1 MFELF
6 IARRYLRAK
15 RKQVVISVIT
25 AISVIGVAAG
35 VMALVVA
42 LAINNGF
49 RDTLERNL
57 LGATAHVSILEK
69 EPGVGIENWEQLAPK
84 LAKLPH
90 VKSAAP
96 ALYESGYISGAL
108 QGAGVALKGVD
119 VRPGAPLA
127 AALLHLKSGSIEGLR
142 ENEGLR
148 EKPNASSKGGAASS
162 PDLPGIVL
170 GSRLAETIG
179 AVNGK
184 QVTLTV
190 PNGELTPFG
199 PRPSFVRFRVA
210 GIFESGFYDLDA
222 NWAFT
227 SLPVAQKAFDLSDV
241 VNSVELMLDDIYQ
254 APNVAEAAEKLIGPK
269 LAATTW
275 GEQNKQILNA
285 LSMERMV
292 TVITIGLI
300 QLVAALNILITLVMM
315 VMEKHRDIAILMSM
329 GAKARQIRNI
339 FVYEGLL
346 IGAVGTVI
354 GLVTGYALCYFA
366 DKYQWV
372 RLDQQVYSIAYV
384 PFEPRSIDGL
394 WIAAAAMAVSILAT
408 FYPASSASRVAP
420 AESLR
425 YE

>member
-25 AISVIGVAAG
+25 AISVTGVAAG

-69 EPGVGIENWEQLAPK
+69 EPGPGIENWEK
-84 LAKLPH
+84 LVPQFARLPH

-96 ALYESGYISGAL
+96 ALYESGYISGPI
-108 QGAGVALKGVD
+108 QGAGVAVKGVD
-119 VRPGAPLA
+119 IRPGAPLA
-127 AALLHLKSGSIEGLR
+127 DALLHLKVGSIAGLR
-142 ENEGLR
+142 QPQAGYGTTGE
-148 EKPNASSKGGAASS
+148 
-162 PDLPGIVL
+162 LPGIIL
-170 GSRLAETIG
+170 GSRLAENIG

-184 QVTLTV
+184 QVTLTI
-190 PNGELTPFG
+190 PTGELTPFG
-199 PRPSFVRFRVA
+199 PRPTFVRFRVA

-222 NWAFT
+222 NWAFAA
-227 SLPVAQKAFDLSDV
+227 LPEVQKAFDLTDV
-241 VNSVELMLDDIYQ
+241 VNSIELMLDDIYQ
-254 APNVAEAAEKLIGPK
+254 APAVAMEAEKVIGPK

-275 GEQNKQILNA
+275 GEQNRQILSA
-285 LSMERMV
+285 LSMERTV
-292 TVITIGLI
+292 TVVTIGLI

-339 FVYEGLL
+339 FVYEGAL
-346 IGAVGTVI
+346 IGAVGTISGLVI
-354 GLVTGYALCYFA
+354 GYTLCYFA
-366 DKYQWV
+366 DHYQWV
-372 RLDQQVYSIAYV
+372 HLDQQVYSISYV
-384 PFEPRSIDGL
+384 PFEPRPLDGL
-394 WIAAAAMAVSILAT
+394 WIAAAAMLVSIVAT
-408 FYPASSASRVAP
+408 LYPARSAAGIAP
-420 AESLR
+420 AEALR